1 MNDDQIESLLTDFK
15 SRMSIYHSSED
26 AELKNMLHAS
36 YDAVNR
42 MTGVSDITNNQFKE
56 LVIERT
62 RYVYNDQAEFFEDN
76 FLSTIIGLSLQA
88 YGKETSDDESTD
100 L

>member
-1 MNDDQIESLLTDFK
+1 MNDNQVKSLLTEFK
-15 SRMSIYHSSED
+15 ARMSIYHSSED
-26 AELKNMLHAS
+26 AELKNMLQAS

-56 LVIERT
+56 LVVERT

-76 FLSTIIGLSLQA
+76 FLSTIIGLNIQA
-88 YGKETSDDESTD
+88 YGEGDDD
-100 L
+100 NG

>member
-1 MNDDQIESLLTDFK
+1 MNDDQIVSLLTEFK
-15 SRMSIYHSSED
+15 ARMNIYHSSED
-26 AELKNMLHAS
+26 DELKKMLLAS

-42 MTGVSDITNNQFKE
+42 MTGVSDITNSQFKE

-62 RYVYNDQAEFFEDN
+62 RYAYNDQVEFFEDN

-88 YGKETSDDESTD
+88 YGEEDDD
-100 L
+100 NG